1 MSSPTSP
8 ATASTSSDTL
18 SLSSSRSSTKSNMH
32 IAMPAQTDFSNP
44 GGVGSNSSSSNPT
57 YVTASM
63 PSPAQNP
70 HNTTWGSP
78 SPSHSPSSHRH
89 HHIHIPTPHPL
100 AAATSFLDKH
110 VPLFSKHHNEFSVN
124 HEARAARREARRSL
138 VVDAIPEVDVEHLPA
153 PPSNSNSSGGVI
165 ATAIHAATA
174 TGAGPA
180 LADSRAADN
189 AAWRDILAKREAARR
204 RAGSDDMQMHRS
216 IAEEGSDEDSSSR
229 GYKGSP
235 AITP

>member
-1 MSSPTSP
+1 
-8 ATASTSSDTL
+8 
-18 SLSSSRSSTKSNMH
+18 
-32 IAMPAQTDFSNP
+32 MPARPTDFN
-44 GGVGSNSSSSNPT
+44 NSSASASASGSNPT
-57 YVTASM
+57 YVIASM
-63 PSPAQNP
+63 PSPSQNP
-70 HNTTWGSP
+70 HNTTWGSS
-78 SPSHSPSSHRH
+78 SPSHSHHSH

-110 VPLFSKHHNEFSVN
+110 VPLFAKHHNEFSVN

-138 VVDAIPEVDVEHLPA
+138 VVEAIPEVDIEHLPA
-153 PPSNSNSSGGVI
+153 PPSSNAGGSVI
-165 ATAIHAATA
+165 AAAIHAATA

-180 LADSRAADN
+180 LADTRAADN

-204 RAGSDDMQMHRS
+204 RAGSEDMQMQGS
-216 IAEEGSDEDSSSR
+216 IVEEGSDEDSSSR